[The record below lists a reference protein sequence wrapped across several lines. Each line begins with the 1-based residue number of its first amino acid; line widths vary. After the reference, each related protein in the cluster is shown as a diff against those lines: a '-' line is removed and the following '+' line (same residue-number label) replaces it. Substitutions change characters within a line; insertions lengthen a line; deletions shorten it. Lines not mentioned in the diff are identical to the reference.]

1 MVEDCHTSY
10 DSGYGGG
17 LRQPGTFIEF
27 AKRKIDELN
36 RFYTHSHAELLPTL
50 RALRLACRSSIA
62 S

>member
-36 RFYTHSHAELLPTL
+36 RFYTHSHADCYRLYVHYDWHVVL
-50 RALRLACRSSIA
+50 R
-62 S
+62 